1 MFPSG
6 TEKCNLVK
14 SLLTCVALLII
25 VLPALSSAVSNESV
39 TIGNTVVNP
48 GTSFSLPIFVGNVT
62 NMSSLSMVLVFDPSL
77 LSADSIVVNDTLSG
91 SKLTYYLNNSTGFA
105 NMTLSSVDVSAEGQV
120 HVADVVFFA
129 LTSGMSDIIPENVS
143 FENDTI
149 FYPAEFVSN
158 GSVRI
163 NYPPVINDIDDK
175 VIIAG
180 SELSFSVSAT
190 DADDL
195 VLTYGVEGLP
205 FGYDLNFETGYFKWI
220 PAEADIGTHI
230 VNFSVSDSY
239 AFDFT
244 QVNITVNELVIVDT
258 PPQLEPI
265 DNKYVNENETLSFNV
280 TAIDPEEDAIE
291 YSASMLPE
299 DSSFDT
305 SSGAF
310 IWMPDFDDA
319 GTYLVEF
326 TATANDL
333 SDSENVTITVNNV
346 NHDPKLLNIKSQT
359 VNEGSI
365 LEFTIGASDPDGD
378 TLEFGMNGL
387 PPEATLN
394 AVTGEFFWT
403 PDYEDAKV
411 YDVEFSVSDGSLSD
425 SENITITVTNVN
437 RVPVLDLIGDRSV
450 SEDSAL
456 IITLSATDA
465 DEGDSLTYHTNA
477 TFGTLDGNVFIWDT
491 GYGDAGRYIVEF
503 NVTDGMAVD
512 SEIVE
517 ITVDDVNRAP
527 ELAHIG
533 AQSVNEAEIL
543 TITLSATDADE
554 GDSLTYNTNASFGT
568 LDDNVFTWD
577 TGYGD
582 SGTYVVEFNVSD
594 GIAVYSEVV
603 EITVDDVNRAPD
615 LDLIGDRRVSEDSPL
630 IIILSGSDAD
640 KDPLTYGTNASFG
653 TLTDNVFVWTPDYDD
668 AGTYI
673 VEFSVS
679 DGLSVDSEI
688 IAITVTDFNRA
699 PELDLIGDRSV
710 SEDSLLSIAL
720 SGSDADNDFLIYNTN
735 ASFGTL
741 TGNVFE
747 WTPDFGDCGTYIV
760 EFSVSDGLSVDSEI
774 ITITVTDV
782 NRAPMLMVI
791 GSQSVDENKTLTIIP
806 DATDDDDDTLYYSL
820 VDSPSGSKIDETTG
834 KFIWTPTYD
843 QAGSYV
849 IRFVVSDGFLK
860 DTEDVT
866 VTVNDVNRPPVMNA
880 PDKVVV
886 SENATVI
893 LDLNASDPDD
903 DVLEYS
909 TDASFGTLQGTLFS
923 WTPGYEDAGIYPVTF
938 TVNDAEFK
946 VSKTVTINVT
956 NSNSA
961 PVLYSISDILVNE
974 LETVNIALEAVDID
988 GDELKFSK
996 DVQYGDLEGNIFTWT
1011 PGINDSGFH
1020 KILFTVTDGQLSD
1033 SKTGTI
1039 AVGNTNI
1046 PPIIGYM
1053 EDQQVKE
1060 NEMLVFT
1067 LNASDIDNDTL
1078 TYSASDLP
1086 AGADIGISN
1095 GTFTWIP
1102 TYDQAGTYTVEFM
1115 VSDKIYT
1122 AFDTVLIDVENVN
1135 RGPAFGYISGH
1146 TINETETLVIDLNA
1160 TDPDRDAITFSTTSK
1175 KGDVI
1180 GDSFMWTTGYYDSGD
1195 YDIDFKVTDGHLT
1208 DNTTVHISVCQTN
1221 MPPEFEYI
1229 GSYIISEYET
1239 LQFSVKANDGDND
1252 PLTYSVSG
1260 LPQVSSFN
1268 TSTGDFIWK
1277 PDYTQSGT
1285 YSVEFQVT
1293 DGKLNASRAVS
1304 ISVMDV
1310 DKTSNPSIYGFTS
1323 SSSSSGGGGSSG
1335 GSEDYENIDY
1345 MDYSMKYITQGMDIV
1360 YEFPNDE
1367 NDIEYVK
1374 FRAQKAASLTKAVIE
1389 ILKDRSAL
1397 VSSSPSGTVYRYINI
1412 WVGDAKFN
1420 SAGYFSSAQISF
1432 KVEKKWLSENN
1443 ADPATIKLYRYSA
1456 GSWKELQTSKT
1467 GVDDT
1472 YYYYKALTS
1481 GFSSFSIVSKEKI
1494 PVSIST
1500 VKKSTVED
1508 VKYSYEIESRFEPEV
1523 FDSTATATNMA
1534 LEPSSTSSLNLGMFL
1549 MGIFGIIA
1557 IGSVLSYRSRNESLV
1572 LSRYYSTLYAVS
1584 ISVKNATKLENIRS
1598 TDYRSL
1604 YDIIIAEIKG
1614 ELKK

>member
-1 MFPSG
+1 
-6 TEKCNLVK
+6 
-14 SLLTCVALLII
+14 
-25 VLPALSSAVSNESV
+25 
-39 TIGNTVVNP
+39 
-48 GTSFSLPIFVGNVT
+48 
-62 NMSSLSMVLVFDPSL
+62 MVLVFDPSL
-77 LSADSIVVNDTLSG
+77 LSADSIVVNDILSG

-129 LTSGMSDIIPENVS
+129 LTSGMSNIIPENVS

-205 FGYDLNFETGYFKWI
+205 FGYDLNFETGYFMWI
-220 PAEADIGTHI
+220 PAEADVGTHI

-299 DSSFDT
+299 GSSFDT

-310 IWMPDFDDA
+310 IWMPGFDDA
-319 GTYLVEF
+319 GTYPVEF

-394 AVTGEFFWT
+394 AVTGEFSWT

-437 RVPVLDLIGDRSV
+437 RAPVLDLIGDRGV
-450 SEDSAL
+450 SEDSPL
-456 IITLSATDA
+456 IVTLSATDA
-465 DEGDSLTYHTNA
+465 DEEDSLTY
-477 TFGTLDGNVFIWDT
+477 D
-491 GYGDAGRYIVEF
+491 
-503 NVTDGMAVD
+503 
-512 SEIVE
+512 
-517 ITVDDVNRAP
+517 
-527 ELAHIG
+527 
-533 AQSVNEAEIL
+533 
-543 TITLSATDADE
+543 
-554 GDSLTYNTNASFGT
+554 TNASFGT

-582 SGTYVVEFNVSD
+582 AGTYIVEFNVSD
-594 GIAVYSEVV
+594 GIAVDSEVV
-603 EITVDDVNRAPD
+603 EITVDDVNRAPV
-615 LDLIGDRRVSEDSPL
+615 LDLIGERSVSEDSAL
-630 IIILSGSDAD
+630 IIILSGNDAD

-668 AGTYI
+668 AGTYV
-673 VEFSVS
+673 VEFTVS
-679 DGLSVDSEI
+679 DGFAVDSEI
-688 IAITVTDFNRA
+688 IAITVTDVNRA
-699 PELDLIGDRSV
+699 PVLDLIGDRSI

-720 SGSDADNDFLIYNTN
+720 SGSDADDDFLIYNTN

-834 KFIWTPTYD
+834 KFTWTPTYG

-866 VTVNDVNRPPVMNA
+866 VTVNDVNRPPIMNA

-909 TDASFGTLQGTLFS
+909 MDASFGTLQGTLFS

-996 DVQYGDLEGNIFTWT
+996 DVQYGDLEGDIFTWT

-1146 TINETETLVIDLNA
+1146 SINETETLVIDLNA
-1160 TDPDRDAITFSTTSK
+1160 TDPDGDAITFSTTSK

-1195 YDIDFKVTDGHLT
+1195 YDLDFKVTDGHLT
-1208 DNTTVHISVCQTN
+1208 DNITVHISVCQTN

-1229 GSYIISEYET
+1229 GSYIISENET

-1260 LPQVSSFN
+1260 LPQGSFFN

-1277 PDYTQSGT
+1277 PDYSQSGT

-1304 ISVMDV
+1304 IRVMDV
-1310 DKTSNPSIYGFTS
+1310 DKTSNPSLYGFTS

-1335 GSEDYENIDY
+1335 GSEDYENINY
-1345 MDYSMKYITQGMDIV
+1345 MDYSMKYITQGMKIV
-1360 YEFPNDE
+1360 YEFSNDE

-1374 FRAQKAASLTKAVIE
+1374 FRAQKAASLTKTVIE
-1389 ILKDRSAL
+1389 VLKDRSAL

-1420 SAGYFSSAQISF
+1420 SAGYFSSAEIGF

-1456 GSWKELQTSKT
+1456 GSWKELPTSKT
-1467 GVDDT
+1467 DVDDT

-1481 GFSSFSIVSKEKI
+1481 GFSSFSIVSTEKI
-1494 PVSIST
+1494 PVSVST
-1500 VKKSTVED
+1500 VKNSTVED
-1508 VKYSYEIESRFEPEV
+1508 VKFSYEIESRFEPEV

-1534 LEPSSTSSLNLGMFL
+1534 LEPSSTSFLNLGMFL
-1549 MGIFGIIA
+1549 MGIIGIIA

-1572 LSRYYSTLYAVS
+1572 LSRYYNTLYAVS